1 MSKKQWLHV
10 LLLAGWMAL
19 PASGFE
25 ITKAEGAS
33 LRAGRVSDDQGVPLH
48 AATVMFRHLET
59 AVTTSVLTDAEG
71 EFWVPLLANGEY
83 EISAQ
88 KKGVEARAPRTV
100 MASGPWKDLV
110 FTLPNLQVIPISQ
123 LSTSDLVPHLP
134 EAPEKMLLVRT
145 CGNCHSLGTV
155 LGGGG
160 RSRSE
165 WEEVLKRMQGMQ
177 SGYIRVPPTTM
188 PSILEYL
195 SRYFG
200 PDSVRTEEMGRD
212 IKRNRREEIPLGH
225 EVVFTEYDIP
235 TAHGRPHTAVPDKRG
250 NVWFTEFAAR
260 KIGKL
265 DILKGEITEY
275 PLQVENTNPHG
286 ITVGPDGTVWFTA
299 LPTGIGRIDP
309 ATGKMEEFKVP
320 DRPGGKFP
328 GPHTIIVSRS
338 GKIWFTQIM
347 SGTIS
352 NFDPETREFRV
363 IEVEEGT
370 TPYGILEKEDD
381 VFWFAVS
388 RPGKIG
394 MLNARTGEMQLYP
407 VPTPNSVSQR
417 FRFDT
422 SGRLWFG
429 EYGGDKIGMF
439 DPDTKRFTEYELPF
453 RSTPYSI
460 HIDRQ
465 GFVWVGCFERD
476 SLVRFDPRTG
486 QMVEYPLPG
495 VGAIIRDIWPDDQ
508 GRMWFVQWGRDKVT
522 SAELVKRSAN

>member
-71 EFWVPLLANGEY
+71 EFWVPLLASGEY
-83 EISAQ
+83 EISAL
-88 KKGVEARAPRTV
+88 KKGFEASAPRKV

-160 RSRSE
+160 RRRSE

-309 ATGKMEEFKVP
+309 ATG
-320 DRPGGKFP
+320 
-328 GPHTIIVSRS
+328 
-338 GKIWFTQIM
+338 
-347 SGTIS
+347 
-352 NFDPETREFRV
+352 
-363 IEVEEGT
+363 
-370 TPYGILEKEDD
+370 
-381 VFWFAVS
+381 
-388 RPGKIG
+388 
-394 MLNARTGEMQLYP
+394 
-407 VPTPNSVSQR
+407 
-417 FRFDT
+417 
-422 SGRLWFG
+422 
-429 EYGGDKIGMF
+429 
-439 DPDTKRFTEYELPF
+439 
-453 RSTPYSI
+453 
-460 HIDRQ
+460 
-465 GFVWVGCFERD
+465 
-476 SLVRFDPRTG
+476 

-508 GRMWFVQWGRDKVT
+508 GRMWFVPWGRDKVT